1 MAYQVDR
8 NNSLAEAHTRIT
20 AVRDEETY
28 FLDVIHY
35 FSSKLA
41 FLNMLEQ
48 ALNPNEIQAREGDD
62 YEFY

>member
-8 NNSLAEAHTRIT
+8 NNALAEAHTRVN

-35 FSSKLA
+35 FNSKLA
-41 FLNMLEQ
+41 FFDMLEQ
-48 ALNPNEIQAREGDD
+48 ALNPNEIQAQEGADWT
-62 YEFY
+62 FY